1 MSEESLADQVADGI
15 IEYVTK
21 TLGKSKGRLLRFPGG
36 DWPIREPL
44 LELISKAP
52 CTCFVEVFGGGGLM
66 TMLVPRSKF
75 KVIVYNDK
83 NDLLV
88 NFFKVLKER
97 PKELQR
103 RLALTPCARK
113 IYEEYRTLL
122 VSGKIRELD
131 PVERAVAV
139 FYFHNY
145 GFSGSNRKGFSTS
158 TKSINN
164 AAKNMRRVAALV
176 DFASRWVD
184 VTIENLDFRDV
195 IRKYDREH
203 TLFYCDPPYLSVE
216 ELSTRDYYDLEFS
229 WWDMRTLLSMLS
241 EIKGK
246 FVLKLPKDHLRYE
259 PVYNWIKEHG
269 YRVREVEH
277 TLWMDL
283 AIGERRRKTVTV
295 LVYNYGAGTLRGWL
309 G

>member
-1 MSEESLADQVADGI
+1 
-15 IEYVTK
+15 
-21 TLGKSKGRLLRFPGG
+21 
-36 DWPIREPL
+36 
-44 LELISKAP
+44 
-52 CTCFVEVFGGGGLM
+52 
-66 TMLVPRSKF
+66 
-75 KVIVYNDK
+75 
-83 NDLLV
+83 
-88 NFFKVLKER
+88 
-97 PKELQR
+97 
-103 RLALTPCARK
+103 
-113 IYEEYRTLL
+113 
-122 VSGKIRELD
+122 
-131 PVERAVAV
+131 
-139 FYFHNY
+139 
-145 GFSGSNRKGFSTS
+145 
-158 TKSINN
+158 
-164 AAKNMRRVAALV
+164 MRRVAALV